1 MMSSEI
7 VGGPDRGRFLNAVA
21 LQNAVLCAE
30 CEVVSDS
37 PQDMCLV
44 CGSRSLFNIARMF
57 GGSLPKNRVTR
68 IEAETQEARTS
79 ELVLTFPRM
88 HRVRRKA

>member
-37 PQDMCLV
+37 PQDMCRPVVLDGKITEERPGRALRGPGYKV
-44 CGSRSLFNIARMF
+44 VQLESTSSLAKAIPPSTAW
-57 GGSLPKNRVTR
+57 S
-68 IEAETQEARTS
+68 S
-79 ELVLTFPRM
+79 EEL
-88 HRVRRKA
+88 